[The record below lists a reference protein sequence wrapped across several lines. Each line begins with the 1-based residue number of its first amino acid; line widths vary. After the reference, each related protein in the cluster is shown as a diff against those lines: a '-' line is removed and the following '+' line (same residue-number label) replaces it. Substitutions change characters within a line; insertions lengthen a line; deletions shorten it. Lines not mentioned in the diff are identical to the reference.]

1 MMRTLALLLCLFLA
15 GCGFQLRSGFVLP
28 FDTLYLQLPE
38 TSEFRAALKRAIEA
52 STPTRIVAEAKTAKA
67 QLTVISDTQA
77 KNILSLNTAGQ
88 VREYQLVRTFSYGV
102 QDATGKPLGNP
113 ATVVIKRDLT
123 YSDPNVLPKAAEEVL
138 LWNDIQ
144 ADLVQQL
151 LRRLAA
157 TKTSKDG

>member
-1 MMRTLALLLCLFLA
+1 M
-15 GCGFQLRSGFVLP
+15 VN
-28 FDTLYLQLPE
+28 
-38 TSEFRAALKRAIEA
+38 
-52 STPTRIVAEAKTAKA
+52 
-67 QLTVISDTQA
+67 SDTQV

-88 VREYQLVRTFSYGV
+88 VREFQLVRTFSFSV
-102 QDATGKPLGNP
+102 QDATGKMLGNP
-113 ATVVIKRDLT
+113 GTVVIKRDLT

-157 TKTSKDG
+157 IKPAS